1 MSKDLELGTLVIVV
15 LKAKN
20 LNDKYFW
27 KQDVFAQ
34 VGLNGDTKRTKVD
47 VKGGQ
52 HPMWDEEIRFPVM
65 KGTGDKAR
73 KLEVSCWAKE
83 PKKEENIGQGFVDLT
98 ETLKTGEFD
107 DWVALETK
115 GPNGTVSRGEIY
127 LEMTFFTNAPAPVGL
142 SVPKANNLQRR
153 PSKLSPA
160 ERMARPPHA
169 SPPASL
175 TAGHPHSHQED
186 PRSRPANGLSPSPP
200 RGPSRTGRDSSL
212 PPVPQQLAPN
222 HPAPN
227 THTPG
232 RLGAPGLTQVPSILR
247 PRNPKSS
254 PTPIP
259 GPVVE
264 YNSVVPPQGQA
275 YGGQSPPR
283 TYTPVVPPP
292 DAAYDDRD
300 AYVPPL
306 AETWGSNDSSAEFSF
321 PVPTLPGARGPT
333 VEYST
338 PPYNPPPPAA
348 YNGSPPALDRHGSGG
363 STASYST
370 PPPFQPSQPP
380 FQPPPQANYHVP
392 GAYPPSFQ
400 PPPPSFQQPPQNFQS
415 APPPSFQP
423 PPAHRNNDL
432 PDPYLLAR
440 YQSPL
445 PLPPGADK
453 PRERSS
459 SHSYQD
465 KPAPAEQSKP
475 TPASQSNPDN
485 ARLQALRQVEEE
497 AARRKEQELKETARL
512 QALRQAE
519 EEEAA
524 RRKEQ
529 ELKEIARL
537 QALRKEEEA
546 AAARRKEQ
554 ELKDNARLQALR
566 KEEEAAAARRKEQE
580 VKDKARL
587 QALRKAEEE
596 AARRRAQERTDR
608 ELAMKQF
615 EEEAQ
620 RVKTQE
626 EKDLELARQLDREL
640 NLGEG
645 A

>member
-15 LKAKN
+15 LKAKD
-20 LNDKYFW
+20 LNNISFW
-27 KQDVFAQ
+27 KQDVFGQ
-34 VGLNGDTKRTKVD
+34 VGLNGETKRTKVD

-52 HPMWDEEIRFPVM
+52 NPLWDEEIRFPVM

-83 PKKEENIGQGFVDLT
+83 AKKEENIGQGFVDLT

-107 DWVALETK
+107 DWVVLETK
-115 GPNGTVSRGEIY
+115 GPNGTVSRGEVY

-160 ERMARPPHA
+160 ERMARPPHT
-169 SPPASL
+169 SSPASL
-175 TAGHPHSHQED
+175 TAGHPHSHQRD
-186 PRSRPANGLSPSPP
+186 PHSQPANGPSPSPP
-200 RGPSRTGRDSSL
+200 RGPSRTGRESPL

-264 YNSVVPPQGQA
+264 YNSVIPPQGQA
-275 YGGQSPPR
+275 YGGESPPR

-292 DAAYDDRD
+292 DATYDDRD
-300 AYVPPL
+300 TYVSPPL
-306 AETWGSNDSSAEFSF
+306 ERWGSNDSPAEFSF
-321 PVPTLPGARGPT
+321 PVPTLPGAREPT

-348 YNGSPPALDRHGSGG
+348 YGGPPPALDRHGSGG
-363 STASYST
+363 STSSYST
-370 PPPFQPSQPP
+370 PPPFQPQQPP
-380 FQPPPQANYHVP
+380 FPPPQASYHVP
-392 GAYPPSFQ
+392 GAYPSSFQ
-400 PPPPSFQQPPQNFQS
+400 PPPPSFQQPPSSLQS
-415 APPPSFQP
+415 PPPTN
-423 PPAHRNNDL
+423 RKNDL

-459 SHSYQD
+459 SHSHQN
-465 KPAPAEQSKP
+465 KPAPAL
-475 TPASQSNPDN
+475 QSNPDN

-519 EEEAA
+519 EEDVS

-580 VKDKARL
+580 LKDKARL

-640 NLGEG
+640 NLSEG
-645 A
+645 V